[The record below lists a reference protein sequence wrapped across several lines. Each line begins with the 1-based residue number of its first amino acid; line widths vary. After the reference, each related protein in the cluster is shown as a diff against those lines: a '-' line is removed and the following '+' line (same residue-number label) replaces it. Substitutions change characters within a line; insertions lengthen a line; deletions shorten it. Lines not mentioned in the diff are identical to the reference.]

1 MGGEEINQENIHLDD
16 FLTSLKEFLNSE
28 LKRDELKIKLSEK
41 DIKLL
46 KVLSEKFPELF
57 TTILKDLE
65 NIMEDNILDLTDIPK
80 LVILTKN
87 IYNIYSTK
95 ISIVEKTTLN
105 DSISIIKTIILLLLE
120 LEYIKVVDKEKFIKL
135 LDASIEL
142 LSSTVTMN
150 NSICSFFKCF
160 V

>member
-16 FLTSLKEFLNSE
+16 FLTLLKEYLNSE

-46 KVLSEKFPELF
+46 KSLSEKFPELF

-65 NIMEDNILDLTDIPK
+65 KIMKDDILDLTDIPN
-80 LVILTKN
+80 LVILIKD

-95 ISIVEKTTLN
+95 INTIEKTTLN

-142 LSSTVTMN
+142 LSSTVIIN
-150 NSICSFFKCF
+150 NSLCNFFKCF
-160 V
+160 A

>member
-1 MGGEEINQENIHLDD
+1 MGGEDINQENIHLDD
-16 FLTSLKEFLNSE
+16 FLTSLKDFLNSE

-105 DSISIIKTIILLLLE
+105 DSISIIKAIILLLLE

>member
-1 MGGEEINQENIHLDD
+1 MGGDEINQENIHLDD
-16 FLTSLKEFLNSE
+16 FLTLLKEFLNSE

-46 KVLSEKFPELF
+46 KALSEKFPELF

-65 NIMEDNILDLTDIPK
+65 KIMKDDVLDLTDIPN
-80 LVILTKN
+80 LVILIKD

-95 ISIVEKTTLN
+95 ISTIEKTTLN

-120 LEYIKVVDKEKFIKL
+120 LDYIKVVDKEKFIKL
-135 LDASIEL
+135 LDSSIEL

-150 NSICSFFKCF
+150 NSLCSFFKCF
-160 V
+160 A

>member
-1 MGGEEINQENIHLDD
+1 MGGEDINQENIHLDD

-105 DSISIIKTIILLLLE
+105 DSISIIKAIILLLLE